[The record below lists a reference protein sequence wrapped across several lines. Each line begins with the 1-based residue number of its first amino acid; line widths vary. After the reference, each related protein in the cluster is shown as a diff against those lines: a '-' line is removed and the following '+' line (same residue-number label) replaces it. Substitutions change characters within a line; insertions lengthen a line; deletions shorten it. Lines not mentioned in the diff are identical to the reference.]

1 MCTIIFAL
9 NQHPHYKLI
18 YLGNRDEF
26 KARPTAPSA
35 YWEDEPKLLAG
46 RDLKACGTWLG
57 LTRDKR
63 ISFLTNY
70 RDFKFIKENQASRG
84 GLTFDYLRGETSAL
98 TFLNDLKANETSY
111 NPYNLVV
118 GNFDELYFYSN
129 VEDEI
134 KKVEDGIHG
143 LSNVHLDTPWYKVE
157 KAKKRLQHLIE
168 KDQIDVEALFEI
180 LDDREIPPD
189 QYLPD
194 TGIDIE
200 LERNLSSIFIDLDTY
215 GTIYQTVILVDQDDK
230 VTYVERFMDSDHK
243 WTSHTLKI

>member
-26 KARPTAPSA
+26 KSRPTAPSA
-35 YWEDEPKLLAG
+35 YWEDVPKLLAG

-57 LTRDKR
+57 ITKDKR
-63 ISFLTNY
+63 VSFLTNY
-70 RDFKFIKENQASRG
+70 RDFKLIKENQASRG
-84 GLTFDYLRGETSAL
+84 GLTFDYLRGETSAS
-98 TFLNDLKANETSY
+98 TFLNDLKASKTSY

-118 GNFDELYFYSN
+118 GNFNELFFYSN

-134 KKVEDGIHG
+134 KRVKDGIHG
-143 LSNVHLDTPWYKVE
+143 LSNAHLDTPWYKVE

-189 QYLPD
+189 QFLPD

-215 GTIYQTVILVDQDDK
+215 GTIYQTVILVDQNDK
-230 VTYVERFMDSDHK
+230 VTYVERFMDPDHK
-243 WTSHTLKI
+243 WTSHTLKM